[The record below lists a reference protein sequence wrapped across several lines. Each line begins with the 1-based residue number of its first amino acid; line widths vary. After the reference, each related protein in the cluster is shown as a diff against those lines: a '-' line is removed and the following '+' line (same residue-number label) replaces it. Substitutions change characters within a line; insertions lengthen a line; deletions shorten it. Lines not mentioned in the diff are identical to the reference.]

1 MQFDQKT
8 ILAFHSVK
16 NDPRL
21 SDLVKR
27 CETNV
32 SNFGTLS
39 AKALQQLVKLHEK
52 DDESATKQATA
63 STYERLATLGKKISL
78 CWQT

>member
-16 NDPRL
+16 NDHRL

-39 AKALQQLVKLHEK
+39 AKSLQQLMKLHEK
-52 DDESATKQATA
+52 EDDSPAKQATA
-63 STYERLATLGKKISL
+63 STYERLATLGKKMSL